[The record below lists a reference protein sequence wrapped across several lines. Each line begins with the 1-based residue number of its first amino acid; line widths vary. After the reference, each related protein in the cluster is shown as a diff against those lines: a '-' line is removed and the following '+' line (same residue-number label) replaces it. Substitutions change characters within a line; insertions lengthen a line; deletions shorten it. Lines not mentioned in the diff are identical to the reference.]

1 MRPNQNTDHAK
12 AFYHFTNKWKIRFD
26 YRKSLHKKI
35 SLNALIFDWI
45 KIYFLYKKPRMET
58 KYFKYKYILIE
69 YKYIFSEW
77 QNLYITKI
85 FFFSLNINIYNFLD
99 KKNIEYKNVFLQH
112 FSNHIIRSL
121 RSYFFEPMFRFCSTI
136 PEIQKRHFVEPLF
149 QLSRKKI
156 IFKNI

>member
-45 KIYFLYKKPRMET
+45 KIYFLYKKPWMET

-99 KKNIEYKNVFLQH
+99 KKTLNIKTYFYNTSATILYDLYAVIFLNQCLG
-112 FSNHIIRSL
+112 FARLSQKYRKDILLNHS
-121 RSYFFEPMFRFCSTI
+121 F
-136 PEIQKRHFVEPLF
+136 
-149 QLSRKKI
+149 
-156 IFKNI
+156 N